1 MKVSVKSV
9 IWCLMVLSMIW
20 PLGCSKIKIIQP
32 KDKPPVAHV
41 PRKIEQ
47 PPKIQPEQKPQ
58 PVTQEMSDLIHTIR
72 WPGENLIRISRW
84 YTGSGNNWLLLAKAN
99 PSIDPRRIKIGDSI
113 LIPEHLLKTRDP
125 MPISYVP
132 ISSEQKKDPPA
143 SSSKTPPSAEN
154 VELFGPIDTGIQTGG
169 REITE
174 SSPPL
179 ETIE

>member
-1 MKVSVKSV
+1 MKVSIKGVF
-9 IWCLMVLSMIW
+9 WCLMVLSIIW

-32 KDKPPVAHV
+32 KDKPPAAPV
-41 PRKIEQ
+41 PRKIEK

-58 PVTQEMSDLIHTIR
+58 PATPEMTYFIHTIR

-99 PSIDPRRIKIGDSI
+99 PSIDPRRIRIGDSI
-113 LIPEHLLKTRDP
+113 LIPENLLKTRDP
-125 MPISYVP
+125 MPISSVS
-132 ISSEQKKDPPA
+132 ISSEQKNNSPA
-143 SSSKTPPSAEN
+143 SSSESPPSAEN
-154 VELFGPIDTGIQTGG
+154 VELFGPIDTDIQTGA